1 MDTINIDF
9 DSLEISKYNVR
20 IRINKDRVRALALN
34 ILQYGLLNPLT
45 VIEGG
50 TLEGVKGKYYIL
62 CGRYRYLALQY
73 IRENYREEFEKRFTK
88 IPVVV
93 VYPREPVDAMLISLS
108 ENLQQNT
115 MSEEEVA
122 EVISKLTKEHKL
134 PLNKIE
140 RRIGLDLKNIE
151 PILKLYNFVKSTG
164 AYISRPG
171 RPFKE
176 ERNQRVSTMT
186 VLRAEELADYMEYR
200 GFLKSSDRDR
210 FIKDFLNKTKG
221 LSTKQV
227 YEIVRKAKTSS
238 QKLTPRVLDRII
250 YEVKSIERI
259 NRNIHIKKELVK
271 KITILA
277 KKNGKTFDEMLEEIL
292 ENALKSYKL

>member
-250 YEVKSIERI
+250 YEIKSIERI

>member
-227 YEIVRKAKTSS
+227 YEIIRKAKTSS